1 MQLCPILD
9 SIRGIGWCTKLLYM
23 TTKDL
28 KLETVEIFNRLND
41 LVREHLSTEP
51 NDPRNLE
58 IQTHLAELSRLL
70 LKETPDLA
78 KSPPVKPVFDFPTVK
93 DFHRRMTEL
102 GLEYG
107 KLLHHDPRR
116 IEIASDVAE
125 LYALSRGRYA
135 YH

>member
-1 MQLCPILD
+1 MI
-9 SIRGIGWCTKLLYM
+9 TKLP
-23 TTKDL
+23 

-51 NDPRNLE
+51 NDPRNAE

-78 KSPPVKPVFDFPTVK
+78 KNPPVKPVFDFPAVK

>member
-1 MQLCPILD
+1 VCYMI
-9 SIRGIGWCTKLLYM
+9 TKLP
-23 TTKDL
+23 
-28 KLETVEIFNRLND
+28 KLETVEILNRLND

-51 NDPRNLE
+51 NDPRNAE
-58 IQTHLAELSRLL
+58 IKTHLAELSRLI
-70 LKETPDLA
+70 LKETSDLA
-78 KSPPVKPVFDFPTVK
+78 KSPPMKPVFDLPTVK

-125 LYALSRGRYA
+125 LYALRWGRYP
-135 YH
+135 HH